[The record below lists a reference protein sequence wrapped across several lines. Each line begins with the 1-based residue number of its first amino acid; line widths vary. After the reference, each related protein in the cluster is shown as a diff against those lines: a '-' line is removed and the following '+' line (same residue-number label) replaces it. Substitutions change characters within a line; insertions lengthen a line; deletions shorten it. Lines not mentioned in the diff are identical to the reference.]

1 MVVQGSIFLHEIE
14 VLILSTRSVI
24 VVSTINGHS
33 SDWRNVSEINIAELF
48 AGVGGFR
55 LGLEGYADPRHPEF
69 YMKPAG
75 PFHTIWANQWEP
87 PGTKA
92 RQFAARCYMDRFSE
106 DSVVNEDI
114 NKVLEQAE
122 AGEIEIPDVQMVVG
136 GFPCQDYSVARPL
149 NQAHGIE
156 GKKGVLW
163 WDIYHFLEMKKP
175 RFGLFEN
182 VDRLLKSPASQ
193 RGRDFAI
200 ILSCLAD
207 LDYTVEWRVVN
218 SAEYGFP
225 QRRKR
230 VYIFCEKNAGK
241 VDLIDRMHNGVMAKA
256 FPAIY
261 SDEMAELNVLPDPY
275 ENSTRFGVGQKT
287 SQFKNAGVMQG
298 CHVLT
303 CDFAEDYH
311 GERRVLGDVLVDE
324 AVVPEQFYISD
335 EKLPDWRYL
344 KGSKREERTNKKTGF
359 TYTYSEGA
367 MSFPDATDKPSRTIL
382 TGEGGTGASR
392 FKHVIECPDGRFR
405 RLVPDELDQLQG
417 FPKGWTDTGM
427 TDGHRAFCM
436 GNALVTGVPHRIGEA
451 MVEVYGL

>member
-1 MVVQGSIFLHEIE
+1 
-14 VLILSTRSVI
+14 
-24 VVSTINGHS
+24 
-33 SDWRNVSEINIAELF
+33 
-48 AGVGGFR
+48 
-55 LGLEGYADPRHPEF
+55 
-69 YMKPAG
+69 
-75 PFHTIWANQWEP
+75 
-87 PGTKA
+87 
-92 RQFAARCYMDRFSE
+92 
-106 DSVVNEDI
+106 
-114 NKVLEQAE
+114 
-122 AGEIEIPDVQMVVG
+122 
-136 GFPCQDYSVARPL
+136 
-149 NQAHGIE
+149 
-156 GKKGVLW
+156 
-163 WDIYHFLEMKKP
+163 MKKP
-175 RFGLFEN
+175 EFGLFEN

-230 VYIFCEKNAGK
+230 VYIFCEKDAGK
-241 VDLIDRMHNGVMAKA
+241 VDLVDRMHNGVMAKA

-261 SDEMAELNVLPDPY
+261 PDEMSELDVLPDPY

-311 GERRVLGDVLVDE
+311 GERHVLGDVLVDE
-324 AVVPEQFYISD
+324 ADVPEQFYISD